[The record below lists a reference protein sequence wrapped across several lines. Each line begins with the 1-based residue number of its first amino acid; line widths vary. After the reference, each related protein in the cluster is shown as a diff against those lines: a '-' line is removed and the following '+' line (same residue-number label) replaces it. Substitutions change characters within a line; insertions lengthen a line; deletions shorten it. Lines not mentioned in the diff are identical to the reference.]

1 MLIRHPSTL
10 AVSALTIGLLSLTPS
25 SSALVPDNSEGAY
38 SGGFQIASDRVI
50 PDSRYIARFR
60 VLGAEITSNG
70 NYDLP
75 VTARL
80 KVGNTNFEPFGA
92 LASPVAGNVNDHHFP
107 KDHILDSH
115 YSAGTAFT
123 IEAKSWQ
130 RSNTYTNGTLASDW
144 KELITVSSSVQ
155 SANMIV
161 LRNGDAVPSI
171 PAFQNQ
177 AGIGQI
183 IRDHVN
189 VATGKVV
196 IADDEAIFLYEL
208 GTTNL
213 SSPAADFQDFVILVT
228 LADDKVH
235 FEGPRVPPSLQ
246 FD

>member
-1 MLIRHPSTL
+1 MHTRHSVLFAIPAL
-10 AVSALTIGLLSLTPS
+10 AVGLIALIPS
-25 SSALVPDNSEGAY
+25 SSALLPDNPDGAY
-38 SGGFQIASDRVI
+38 TGGFQIASDRVI
-50 PDSRYIARFR
+50 PNARYIARFR

-70 NYDLP
+70 NYDMP

-80 KVGNTNFEPFGA
+80 KVGNSTIEPFGA
-92 LASPVAGNVNDHHFP
+92 LSSPVGGNVNDHQFP
-107 KDHILDSH
+107 KDHVLDSH
-115 YSAGTAFT
+115 YSSGTAFT
-123 IEAKSWQ
+123 IEARSWK
-130 RSNTYTNGTLASDW
+130 RSNSYTNGTMASEW
-144 KELITVSSSVQ
+144 EEYHSVSSSVH

-161 LRNGDAVPSI
+161 LRNGDPVPSI

-177 AGIGQI
+177 AGISDI

-189 VATGKVV
+189 VVTGKVV

-213 SSPAADFQDFVILVT
+213 DSAAADFQDFVILVT
-228 LADDKVH
+228 LADEKVH

>member
-1 MLIRHPSTL
+1 MNIRHLPTL
-10 AVSALTIGLLSLTPS
+10 AVSTLALGILALTPS
-25 SSALVPDNSEGAY
+25 SSALVPDNSDGTY
-38 SGGFQIASDRVI
+38 SGGFQIASRRVI

-75 VTARL
+75 VTARI
-80 KVGNTNFEPFGA
+80 KVGNTTLEPFGA
-92 LASPVAGNVNDHHFP
+92 LASPVAGNVNDHQFP
-107 KDHILDSH
+107 KDHILGSH
-115 YSAGTAFT
+115 YSSGTAFT
-123 IEAKSWQ
+123 IEAKSWK
-130 RSNTYTNGTLASDW
+130 RSSSYTNGSLASDW
-144 KELITVSSSVQ
+144 VELITVSSSVS

-161 LRNGDAVPSI
+161 LRNGDSVPNI

-177 AGIGQI
+177 AGIGEI

-189 VATGKVV
+189 VTTGKVV

-213 SSPAADFQDFVILVT
+213 TSSAADFQDFVILVT

>member
-1 MLIRHPSTL
+1 MHTRHSVLFAVPAL
-10 AVSALTIGLLSLTPS
+10 AVGLLALIPS
-25 SSALVPDNSEGAY
+25 SSALLPDNPDGAY
-38 SGGFQIASDRVI
+38 TGGFQIASDRVI
-50 PDSRYIARFR
+50 PNSRYIARFR
-60 VLGAEITSNG
+60 VLGAEITSSG
-70 NYDLP
+70 HYDLP

-80 KVGNTNFEPFGA
+80 KVGNTAIEPFGA
-92 LASPVAGNVNDHHFP
+92 LSSPVAGNVNDHHFP

-115 YSAGTAFT
+115 YSSGTAFT

-130 RSNTYTNGTLASDW
+130 RSSSYTNGTLASDW

-161 LRNGDAVPSI
+161 LRNGDAVPTI

-177 AGIGQI
+177 AGISQI
-183 IRDHVN
+183 IKEYVN

-213 SSPAADFQDFVILVT
+213 SSEAADFQDFVILVT
-228 LADDKVH
+228 LADEKVH